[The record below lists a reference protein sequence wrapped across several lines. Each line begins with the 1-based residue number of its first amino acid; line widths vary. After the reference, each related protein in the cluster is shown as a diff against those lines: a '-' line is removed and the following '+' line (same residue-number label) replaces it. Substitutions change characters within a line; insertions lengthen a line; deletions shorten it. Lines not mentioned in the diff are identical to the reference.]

1 MSKFHGKTIAS
12 DTVPEQALNVIKR
25 LNLGTTAMQA
35 TTSHRHAAAATS
47 TRTCIGYHC
56 TWYSILIC
64 SQKVEGNWPKIS
76 QNNRRLAQTPGQQF
90 YYNCTIHAGNT
101 AYFEEC
107 TWHDPSFQNTFN
119 TAWTL
124 KYVMRSEIHAGSHRI
139 PEEQYIPERA
149 ENESTKPNRH
159 MIRN

>member
-1 MSKFHGKTIAS
+1 MQR
-12 DTVPEQALNVIKR
+12 PQQAR
-25 LNLGTTAMQA
+25 GPALGTIVHGIP
-35 TTSHRHAAAATS
+35 SSFVHR
-47 TRTCIGYHC
+47 RWRGIG
-56 TWYSILIC
+56 
-64 SQKVEGNWPKIS
+64 QKFRRIIEDWHKHLV
-76 QNNRRLAQTPGQQF
+76 NNS